1 MRHRSLS
8 DNGLQLYLSATRRP
22 RRPRR
27 WYQLNFCNLFH
38 SDYDDR
44 MFDVLCKS
52 RRSTR
57 ALCADFDHPQL
68 SQRLDAG
75 VYNTVQAILKQK
87 TDYIFFLDV
96 MWSAFQQED
105 HQTAHMLYLALTN
118 TALSAVRI
126 PKRAPAR
133 LQQLS
138 TYYGSPIYEKFI
150 HYWRS
155 VRSDTILPSVI
166 AFHNFIR
173 RRTFMQRYF
182 EVEEALGFMEIFKY
196 LEHDL
201 LDILPVYLP
210 TLTTDSAHVM

>member
-1 MRHRSLS
+1 
-8 DNGLQLYLSATRRP
+8 
-22 RRPRR
+22 
-27 WYQLNFCNLFH
+27 
-38 SDYDDR
+38 
-44 MFDVLCKS
+44 
-52 RRSTR
+52 
-57 ALCADFDHPQL
+57 LCADFDHPQL